1 MLDGVNTYTYAVVWC
16 IPLRLSSL
24 QIHGITSCFSPR
36 VKIVAIY
43 RGCYR
48 DLSLLKYR
56 DILRVTQRYIAILR

>member
-1 MLDGVNTYTYAVVWC
+1 MYMQAT
-16 IPLRLSSL
+16 IRISS
-24 QIHGITSCFSPR
+24 R

-48 DLSLLKYR
+48 DISLLKYR